1 MSRTNVAVT
10 RLALLVSAILLT
22 AACDGFTGSNPMD
35 HVGETT
41 LEFEQLL
48 DHPTTLGVLA
58 LVNDEATTAD
68 FLDVGLELD
77 VRAAERI
84 VAHRQGPDGLDGT
97 YDDDRFGT
105 ILELDEIPYVGEA
118 TLLILSDAAWE
129 LDYVPVLVLEGVPF
143 TALQVEEV
151 LLLGNEG
158 TLYDLDEAAG
168 LDVRA
173 AEAIVAGRPY
183 TTVSELAE
191 RPHVGGAALEAM
203 QVHAAHWGE

>member
-1 MSRTNVAVT
+1 MFPPNLVVT
-10 RLALLVSAILLT
+10 RLALVVSAILLT

-48 DHPTTLGVLA
+48 DHPTALGVLA
-58 LVNDEATTAD
+58 LVNDEETTVD
-68 FLDVGLELD
+68 FLDLGVELD

-105 ILELDEIPYVGEA
+105 ILELDEIPFVGEA
-118 TLLILSDAAWE
+118 ALVALSEAAWE

-143 TALQVEEV
+143 TALQVDEV
-151 LLLGNEG
+151 LLLSNEG

-191 RPHVGGAALEAM
+191 RPYVGGAALEAM